1 MSYFMLSETELDI
14 LQILWDKQEAL
25 SRPEILAELPDKD
38 WNPNS
43 IHQVLNSMMKKQ
55 VLQVE
60 GMARCGR
67 VYGRT
72 YAPSITQEDL
82 IRSDAVRILPKS
94 TPNERA
100 MSVLTALIAG
110 DDVDSATLREMEKL
124 LEKRRKERR
133 QNADSPEPANE

>member
-1 MSYFMLSETELDI
+1 MSYFALSETELDI
-14 LQILWDKQEAL
+14 LQIMWEKKQAL

-43 IHQVLNSMMKKQ
+43 IHQVLNSMMKKN
-55 VLQVE
+55 VLKVA

-72 YAPSITQEDL
+72 YEPSITREDL
-82 IRSDAVRILPKS
+82 IASDVARILPQS
-94 TPNERA
+94 SPSERA
-100 MSVLTALIAG
+100 MGVLAALTAG

-124 LEKRRKERR
+124 LEKRRKEMK
-133 QNADSPEPANE
+133 